1 MAVIKLIGPGT
12 TAEGRFAIFAV
23 GLDGALGNILAAGAS
38 IDITLDS
45 ANGTGIEGTDFARL
59 VAADLLATDSS
70 KIQLSN
76 FSTNST
82 TGRVSLRVTNIST
95 SPCHQVRHCCRLR
108 WRHGKVRLQALI
120 TQ

>member
-23 GLDGALGNILAAGAS
+23 GLDGAPGNTLAAGAS

-45 ANGTGIEGTDFARL
+45 AEGTGIEGIDFARL

-70 KIQLSN
+70 KIRLSN

-82 TGRVSLRVTNIST
+82 TGRVSLRITNI
-95 SPCHQVRHCCRLR
+95 
-108 WRHGKVRLQALI
+108 
-120 TQ
+120 